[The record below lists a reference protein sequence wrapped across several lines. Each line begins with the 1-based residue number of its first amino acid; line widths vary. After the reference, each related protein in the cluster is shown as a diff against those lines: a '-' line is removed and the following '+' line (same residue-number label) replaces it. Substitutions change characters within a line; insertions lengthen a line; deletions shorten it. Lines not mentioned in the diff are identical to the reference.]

1 MGTELKPT
9 YSEYVSFG
17 GACGED
23 GFDSALPSAYAQVK
37 QRCCMHDLANL
48 TEDEAAAFCRAVYA
62 AIDAI
67 EDETSGASSYT
78 AGGISVSF
86 GQSDMRRRTVAAAI
100 ERELSGTRLMEVG
113 I

>member
-1 MGTELKPT
+1 MAALKPA

-23 GFDSALPSAYAQVK
+23 GFESALPTAYAQAK
-37 QRCCMHDLANL
+37 QRCCMHDLGNL
-48 TEDEAAAFCRAVYA
+48 TEDEATAFRRAVCA

-67 EDETSGASSYT
+67 EGETAGAASYT

-86 GQSDMRRRTVAAAI
+86 GQSETRRRTVAAAI
-100 ERELSGTRLMEVG
+100 ERELSGTSLMEVG